1 MDAAAWQIVS
11 IVGYSLSGI
20 LFIIVIIM
28 FFKMN
33 IRAVYGDLS
42 GKNAKKH
49 IQAIREQSGKK
60 VYRRYEPSP
69 YNLDRGELT
78 EPIPK
83 SKRLWKTGKMRKTG
97 PMKSEGI
104 DGSRQTGNIATSRK
118 LERMKVGATPVP
130 STYMVTK
137 KQLDETELLIDE
149 TELLLDETELLVDET
164 QVLAD
169 ETQLL
174 NDGTQILVDDDET
187 VLLGNTDELYP
198 EDRPKRREISFT
210 MVKDMKI
217 THTDETIS
225 DDVRD

>member
-1 MDAAAWQIVS
+1 MDATAWQIVS

-33 IRAVYGDLS
+33 IRAIYGDLT
-42 GKNAKKH
+42 GKNAEKH
-49 IQAIREQSGKK
+49 IRAIREQSGKR

-69 YNLDRGELT
+69 YNLERGELT

-83 SKRLWKTGKMRKTG
+83 SKRLWKSGKLRKTG
-97 PMKSEGI
+97 PMTSEDLDERI
-104 DGSRQTGNIATSRK
+104 QTGNFATSRK

-130 STYMVTK
+130 STPIATK
-137 KQLDETELLIDE
+137 QQLDETELLVDE

-169 ETQLL
+169 ETQVLAE
-174 NDGTQILVDDDET
+174 GTQVLIDDDET
-187 VLLGNTDELYP
+187 VLLGNTGELYP

-217 THTDETIS
+217 THTDENIN